1 MVVFGC
7 GLLFASS
14 ASSLLFFLRVRA
26 VYSGRP
32 LVTWI
37 FGFLWVCVVGAAITV
52 PVGIKAIKV
61 GGSLCLVSKV
71 PAYAGAAS
79 TVLMVNDTL
88 VVLAISY
95 RLLTNTHRDNA
106 GVGERLR
113 AFFSGANLHAYSMA
127 VFRDGQKYYM
137 CVFRHINLNLSVLFL

>member
-1 MVVFGC
+1 
-7 GLLFASS
+7 
-14 ASSLLFFLRVRA
+14 
-26 VYSGRP
+26 
-32 LVTWI
+32 
-37 FGFLWVCVVGAAITV
+37 VGAAITV

-71 PAYAGAAS
+71 PAYAAAS